1 MIDLQLFISVFQTVE
16 YCSFHK
22 SENKKEITSCSF
34 GPKLSKSFSD
44 EFQKNEIIDTHREDK
59 NSKCRIIC

>member
-1 MIDLQLFISVFQTVE
+1 MNTSILQTVE

-22 SENKKEITSCSF
+22 IENKKNITSCSF
-34 GPKLSKSFSD
+34 GPKLSKTSFMNS
-44 EFQKNEIIDTHREDK
+44 EKIEIFNTTLRDHK